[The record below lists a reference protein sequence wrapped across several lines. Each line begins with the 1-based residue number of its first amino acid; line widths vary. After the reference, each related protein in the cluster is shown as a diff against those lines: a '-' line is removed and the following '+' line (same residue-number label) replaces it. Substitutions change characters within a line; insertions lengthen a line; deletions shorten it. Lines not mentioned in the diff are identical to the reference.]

1 MKQNM
6 RPLKT
11 LFIGFGNVGQQLAR
25 ILTRE
30 RNSFPGLA
38 PLDLKVVGII
48 GRSKGSL
55 VNEENGVDLRKAL
68 EEVESSGI
76 LSPSDPD
83 RCDMSG
89 TKAASTLDYDVLI
102 ELSTLSVETRGE
114 PAVSHIRTALQRGK
128 HAITANKGP
137 VAFAFRELKDLAL
150 KNGCTF
156 LYETTVM
163 DGAPVFNMARASL
176 KGCTIKRIDGILN
189 STTNSVLSRM
199 EQDLS
204 LDDAVREAQDMGFAE
219 ADPGHDLEGWDAAAK
234 MSVLANA
241 LMGASISP
249 FDIERK
255 GITDLK
261 KEDVQK
267 AVSSGKRMKLIC
279 RAWRE
284 NSEVKARVGVEQ
296 IETGHLYNSVAGSGA
311 IIRIET
317 DLMGP
322 ILITQENPTLYDT
335 AYGVLSDL
343 MTLTCCNNER

>member
-48 GRSKGSL
+48 GRSKGNL

-137 VAFAFRELKDLAL
+137 VAFAFRELKNHG
-150 KNGCTF
+150 NGRSPR
-156 LYETTVM
+156 LQY
-163 DGAPVFNMARASL
+163 G
-176 KGCTIKRIDGILN
+176 
-189 STTNSVLSRM
+189 
-199 EQDLS
+199 
-204 LDDAVREAQDMGFAE
+204 
-219 ADPGHDLEGWDAAAK
+219 PG
-234 MSVLANA
+234 
-241 LMGASISP
+241 
-249 FDIERK
+249 
-255 GITDLK
+255 
-261 KEDVQK
+261 
-267 AVSSGKRMKLIC
+267 
-279 RAWRE
+279 
-284 NSEVKARVGVEQ
+284 
-296 IETGHLYNSVAGSGA
+296 
-311 IIRIET
+311 
-317 DLMGP
+317 
-322 ILITQENPTLYDT
+322 
-335 AYGVLSDL
+335 
-343 MTLTCCNNER
+343 LT